1 MATQR
6 RTTKRNSVSAKRG
19 GAWPD
24 VSRKIPHPVRVL
36 LSVRAGGR
44 CEFDGHNV
52 YLFEH
57 PLTLQAGFFG
67 QAAHIIAFSQGG
79 PRAIKNKKAG
89 SQDIHDVE
97 NLMLLC
103 SVCHKLVDD
112 NPLTYTE
119 AVLRKYK
126 INHEARIRHLTEL
139 GPDRSTAVLV
149 VRGPIAG
156 QLTTVP
162 FSAVV
167 DATSPRY
174 PTERAPMEIDLSH
187 LDDRDASFLKAACE
201 TVNRRLEA
209 LLQPSGAIEKAGHL
223 SIFAMGPMPLL
234 IHLGSRLSNKIPT
247 DLYQRHRGSESWA
260 WKSRGK
266 PVQYAFRKV
275 QSGEKGVALILSLSG
290 TIPVLALPE
299 SVRAKATVY
308 ELTLKSPPPSPTF
321 LRTRRDLE
329 AFRMAYQQA
338 LAEIARENGLVAS
351 IDLFP
356 AVPAPIAI
364 LVGRELLPKV
374 HPKLNIYDHDKSR
387 SGFKKTIE
395 VNHHGNQ

>member
-1 MATQR
+1 MAMQKQMAR
-6 RTTKRNSVSAKRG
+6 RKSSGKAAVSG
-19 GAWPD
+19 WPD
-24 VSRKIPHPVRVL
+24 VSRKIPPSVRTL

-57 PLTLQAGFFG
+57 PLTLRAGFFG
-67 QAAHIIAFSQGG
+67 QAAHIIAFSPTG
-79 PRAIKNKKAG
+79 PRATRPKALT
-89 SQDIHDVE
+89 IHDVE

-103 SVCHKLVDD
+103 PVCHKLVDD
-112 NPLTYTE
+112 NPHIYTE
-119 AVLRKYK
+119 PVLRKYK
-126 INHEARIRHLTEL
+126 INHEDRVRHLTGL

-149 VRGPIAG
+149 VRAPIAG

-162 FSAVV
+162 FSVVV

-174 PTERAPMEIDLSH
+174 PVDRVPLEIDLTH
-187 LDDRDASFLKAACE
+187 LDDRDPSFLAAACE
-201 TVNRRLEA
+201 ALSRRLET
-209 LLQPSGAIEKAGHL
+209 LLQPSGVIDRTGHL
-223 SIFAMGPMPLL
+223 SVFAMGPIPLL
-234 IHLGSRLSNKIPT
+234 IHLGSRLSNKVPT
-247 DLYQRHRGSESWA
+247 DIYQRHRGSEAWT

-266 PVQYAFRKV
+266 PAEYRFRKV
-275 QSGEKGVALILSLSG
+275 QSGEQGVALLLSLSG
-290 TIPVLALPE
+290 TIPVVSIPE
-299 SVRAKATVY
+299 SVRAKGTIY

-329 AFRMAYQQA
+329 AFRVAYQQA
-338 LAEIARENGLVAS
+338 LAEIVRDHGLLDS

-356 AVPAPIAI
+356 AVPAPVAV

-374 HPKLNIYDHDKSR
+374 HPRLSVYDHDKSK
-387 SGFKKTIE
+387 SGFIKTIE